1 MHLKNRQLWWENS
14 PWCCRRGR
22 QRLSQVKTSTQMVVG
37 HSFCLLPHMWKRAK
51 KFCFPESG
59 QQESGMRSK
68 WKLGQPLTRNLF
80 TIWHQ
85 APISG
90 HQELINYSRV
100 LFIEIKRSSENPVH
114 TQGPS
119 AAMTHYWNRGYRGA
133 TEREQQDQEAK
144 PNESVDDWWSIMLQ
158 QMSGREEEV
167 DALTQRQVSQYLSIE
182 GVLLM
187 ELRCWAAHH
196 QWEEGPRCEE
206 DQSPRCHLCPP
217 LSCCLKKQFIKM
229 KIKKK
234 LKIWK

>member
-1 MHLKNRQLWWENS
+1 MHLKNRQLRWENS

-114 TQGPS
+114 TRGPS

-133 TEREQQDQEAK
+133 TERETTRSGGQTK
-144 PNESVDDWWSIMLQ
+144 WKRWWLMINNVATDERQ
-158 QMSGREEEV
+158 GGRSGRFDPKAGQSV
-167 DALTQRQVSQYLSIE
+167 PQHWRRPAHGAPLLSCTPPVRGRTTMWRRSE
-182 GVLLM
+182 STVPSLSTAVLLP
-187 ELRCWAAHH
+187 
-196 QWEEGPRCEE
+196 EETVY
-206 DQSPRCHLCPP
+206 
-217 LSCCLKKQFIKM
+217 
-229 KIKKK
+229 
-234 LKIWK
+234 